1 MLRVPTSRKRKKPEE
16 KLNLVPIMDSVFIF
30 IFFLLMSASFLK
42 IYEIGSPIPIVS
54 DQEQPKQEKEPLAL
68 TMQVDTNEITIST
81 GVPSRPLRKLK
92 RLETGEF
99 DYEEIHNVLID
110 LKKQHVDEDSLI
122 FEPVGDLTYEE
133 IVKIM
138 DAVRMLSKTDEA
150 IYKTNKDGI
159 DEKVKNLFD
168 KIIFSNLMN

>member
-16 KLNLVPIMDSVFIF
+16 KLNLVPIMDSIFIF

-54 DQEQPKQEKEPLAL
+54 DKEPPKEEKDPLAL
-68 TMQVDTNEITIST
+68 TITIETNEIKVSR
-81 GVPSRPLRKLK
+81 GVPSRLIRTFERQPD
-92 RLETGEF
+92 GF
-99 DYEEIHNVLID
+99 FNYEDLHTFLID
-110 LKKQHVDEDSLI
+110 IKKQHVEEDSVI

-138 DAVRMLSKTDEA
+138 DAVRMMKKTDEA
-150 IYKTNKDGI
+150 IFRKNKEGI
-159 DEKVKNLFD
+159 DEKLKLLFD
-168 KIIFSNLMN
+168 KIIFSNLMS